1 MVKVNDLIA
10 ASVPDDNEDGSFAAL
25 DGISNECWDPRIQC
39 LLRHFV
45 RFYRVL
51 SGVGSLS
58 AEVGDENFGICV

>member
-39 LLRHFV
+39 LLRHFC
-45 RFYRVL
+45 RFY
-51 SGVGSLS
+51 
-58 AEVGDENFGICV
+58 